1 MGRLYTCLLRFK
13 FMTKTADYTGRKE
26 EPSFSG
32 TAMPSRWEI
41 WETEVRGKI
50 VEVVGK
56 APFTVLERDY
66 SLGRAGQTDG
76 EEGFPLVLRGVAL
89 KCDLKIEGICQ
100 YAHKNH
106 TTVLSSQTSL
116 LNKLT
121 TRAQS
126 PM

>member
-32 TAMPSRWEI
+32 KAMPSRWEI
-41 WETEVRGKI
+41 SETEVTEKI

-66 SLGRAGQTDG
+66 SLGACTG
-76 EEGFPLVLRGVAL
+76 ETCFPP
-89 KCDLKIEGICQ
+89 CDEMKSEGICLN
-100 YAHKNH
+100 ARNDRSN
-106 TTVLSSQTSL
+106 TSSCLS
-116 LNKLT
+116 
-121 TRAQS
+121 RG
-126 PM
+126 M